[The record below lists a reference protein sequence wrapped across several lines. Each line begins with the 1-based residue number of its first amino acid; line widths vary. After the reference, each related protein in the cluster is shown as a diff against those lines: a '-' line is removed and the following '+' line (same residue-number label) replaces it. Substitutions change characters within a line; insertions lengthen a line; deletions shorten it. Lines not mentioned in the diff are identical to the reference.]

1 MACSRV
7 QTPQNLKFTL
17 FKEDSGICVITSRG
31 LSIRVC
37 LFMEVDTICL
47 SRMRMWSS
55 IQKKETQSHVWCMS
69 NICYICG
76 KHYENSYYITEHKK
90 TFHGKSENLPCEVC
104 GEIFVNRRRLKGHK
118 TRNHTDNTYH
128 QCKVIKF
135 CSKLIEASVRWQL
148 KTSRTMV
155 DWRHPGGLQPLPC
168 SGQWIIQID
177 KT

>member
-1 MACSRV
+1 MCDYQSRLEYESV
-7 QTPQNLKFTL
+7 FVYGSQYHL
-17 FKEDSGICVITSRG
+17 FVKDENVVFYTEERN
-31 LSIRVC
+31 
-37 LFMEVDTICL
+37 T
-47 SRMRMWSS
+47 
-55 IQKKETQSHVWCMS
+55 KPCMS

-135 CSKLIEASVRWQL
+135 CSKLIEASVR
-148 KTSRTMV
+148 
-155 DWRHPGGLQPLPC
+155 
-168 SGQWIIQID
+168 
-177 KT
+177 